1 MRVGEFKTAVEA
13 AADTLFG
20 SAVKAKGKPFSEK
33 QMDAFFSGL
42 EQLAVNNAFQ
52 KRMRVKHQA
61 APKPVKKAR
70 A

>member
-13 AADTLFG
+13 AVDTLVA

-33 QMDAFFSGL
+33 QMDSFFDGL
-42 EQLAVNNAFQ
+42 SDLAANQAFQ
-52 KRMRVKHQA
+52 KRLRARHQA